1 MEWREYLVYMLL
13 QSAIQH
19 TSVLIIAFIPEK
31 MDSAVL
37 LLHTWMVRGHLHPM
51 AQFADRLA
59 GHGVP
64 VTVAIADVPS
74 SGSSSDTVSRLSASY
89 PSVSFHLLPPATAR
103 AGAAADPDADPFI
116 TLIAD
121 LRATSPA
128 LLAFARS
135 LPSVRALVLDF
146 FCGCALDAT
155 AELGLPGYLFFTS
168 AASALAAYLH
178 IPVMPPDVSF
188 RDMGRSLLHFPGVH
202 PVPASDLP
210 EVLLLE
216 PDNEQYKATM
226 GLFEPLARAKGVL
239 ANTFEWLEPR
249 AVRAIEEGS
258 PRPGEPVPR
267 LFCVGPLV
275 GEERGG
281 EGRHECLAWLD
292 ARPARSVV
300 FLCFGSA
307 SSVPAEQLREIAV
320 GLERSGHAF
329 LWAVRAPVAAGADST
344 TRFEDR
350 GEAALEALLPEGFL
364 DRTRGRGLVVPTWA
378 PQVEVL
384 RHAATGAFVTHCGW
398 NSTLEAVTAGVPMVC
413 WPMYAEQR
421 LNKVFVAEG
430 MKLGVVMEGYDEA
443 MVKAEEVEAKV
454 RLVMVSEQGKEL
466 RERMTVAKDMAA
478 AALETG
484 GSSTAAFVDFLSS
497 LEISPLD

>member
-1 MEWREYLVYMLL
+1 MG
-13 QSAIQH
+13 
-19 TSVLIIAFIPEK
+19 SVV
-31 MDSAVL
+31 VL
-37 LLHTWMVRGHLHPM
+37 YSWMVRGHLHPM
-51 AQFADRLA
+51 VQLADRLA

-64 VTVAIADVPS
+64 ITMAIADVPS
-74 SGSSSDTVSRLSASY
+74 SSESHDTVARLSATY
-89 PSVSFHLLPPATAR
+89 PSVSFHLLQAATAR
-103 AGAAADPDADPFI
+103 SGDEADPDADPFI

-121 LRATSPA
+121 LRATNPA
-128 LLAFARS
+128 LLAFVRS
-135 LPSVRALVLDF
+135 LPSVKALVIDF
-146 FCGCALDAT
+146 FCGCALDAA
-155 AELGLPGYLFFTS
+155 AEVGLPAYLFFTS
-168 AASALAAYLH
+168 GASPLSVYLH
-178 IPVMPPDVSF
+178 IPVMRPDVSF
-188 RDMGRSLLHFPGVH
+188 GDMGRSLLHFPGVH

-210 EVLLLE
+210 EVLLLG
-216 PDNEQYKATM
+216 PRNEQYRATI
-226 GLFEPLARAKGVL
+226 GLFEQLPRAKGIL

-249 AVRAIEEGS
+249 AVRAIEQGS

-281 EGRHECLAWLD
+281 DGKHNECLTWLD

-307 SSVPAEQLREIAV
+307 SSVPAEQLREIAL

-329 LWAVRAPVAAGADST
+329 LWAVRAPVAPDADST
-344 TRFEDR
+344 KRFEGR
-350 GEAALEALLPEGFL
+350 GDAALEALLPDGFL

-384 RHAATGAFVTHCGW
+384 RQPAIAAFVTHCGW

-454 RLVMVSEQGKEL
+454 RLVMESQQGEEL
-466 RERMTVAKDMAA
+466 RGRLAVAKDEAAA
-478 AALETG
+478 AALETA
-484 GSSTAAFVDFLSS
+484 GSSKAALDDF
-497 LEISPLD
+497 ISNLQISRNQ

>member
-1 MEWREYLVYMLL
+1 MGGAV
-13 QSAIQH
+13 
-19 TSVLIIAFIPEK
+19 VLY
-31 MDSAVL
+31 
-37 LLHTWMVRGHLHPM
+37 TWMVRGHLHPM
-51 AQFADRLA
+51 VQLAGRLA
-59 GHGVP
+59 GHGAP

-74 SGSSSDTVSRLSASY
+74 SGDSLKTVARLSDSY
-89 PSVSFHLLPPATAR
+89 PSVSFHLLSPATAR
-103 AGAAADPDADPFI
+103 SGDEADPDADPFI

-121 LRATSPA
+121 LRASNPA
-128 LLAFARS
+128 LVAFVRS
-135 LPSVRALVLDF
+135 LPSVKALVLDF
-146 FCGCALDAT
+146 FCGCALDA
-155 AELGLPGYLFFTS
+155 AEELGLPAHLFFTS
-168 AASALAAYLH
+168 GASALAAYLH
-178 IPVMPPDVSF
+178 IPVMRLNVSF
-188 RDMGRSLLHFPGVH
+188 RDMGRSLLHCPGVH

-210 EVLLLE
+210 EVLLLG
-216 PDNEQYKATM
+216 PRNEQYKATI
-226 GLFEPLARAKGVL
+226 GLFEQLPRAKGLL

-249 AVRAIEEGS
+249 AVKAIQEGS

-281 EGRHECLAWLD
+281 EGKHECLTWLD
-292 ARPARSVV
+292 AQPARSVV

-329 LWAVRAPVAAGADST
+329 LWAVRAPVAPDADST
-344 TRFEDR
+344 KRFEGR

-384 RHAATGAFVTHCGW
+384 RHPATGAFVTHCGW

-421 LNKVFVAEG
+421 LNKVFVTEG
-430 MKLGVVMEGYDEA
+430 MALGVVMEGYDQA

-454 RLVMVSEQGKEL
+454 RLLMESHQGKEL
-466 RERMTVAKDMAA
+466 RERTAVAKDMTA
-478 AALETG
+478 AALEID
-484 GSSTAAFVDFLSS
+484 GSSTTALVDFLNS
-497 LEISPLD
+497 LEISTHD

>member
-1 MEWREYLVYMLL
+1 MG
-13 QSAIQH
+13 
-19 TSVLIIAFIPEK
+19 SVV
-31 MDSAVL
+31 VL
-37 LLHTWMVRGHLHPM
+37 YTWMVRGHLHPM
-51 AQFADRLA
+51 VQLADRLA

-64 VTVAIADVPS
+64 ITMAIADVPS
-74 SGSSSDTVSRLSASY
+74 SSDSRETVTRLSATY
-89 PSVSFHLLPPATAR
+89 PSVSFHLLQPATSRSGDEAE
-103 AGAAADPDADPFI
+103 PDADPFI

-121 LRATSPA
+121 LCATNPA
-128 LLAFARS
+128 LLAFVRS
-135 LPSVRALVLDF
+135 LPSVKALVLDF
-146 FCGCALDAT
+146 FCGCALDAA
-155 AELGLPGYLFFTS
+155 AELGLPAYLFFTS
-168 AASALAAYLH
+168 GASPLAAYLH
-178 IPVMPPDVSF
+178 IPVMRSDVSF
-188 RDMGRSLLHFPGVH
+188 GDMGRSLLHFPGVH

-210 EVLLLE
+210 EVLLG
-216 PDNEQYKATM
+216 PHNEQYKATI
-226 GLFEPLARAKGVL
+226 GLFEQLPRAKGIL

-281 EGRHECLAWLD
+281 EGKHECLTWLD
-292 ARPARSVV
+292 AQPARSVV

-329 LWAVRAPVAAGADST
+329 LWAVRAPVAPDADST
-344 TRFEDR
+344 KRFEGR
-350 GEAALEALLPEGFL
+350 GEAALEALLPDGFL
-364 DRTRGRGLVVPTWA
+364 DRTRGRGLVVTTWA

-384 RHAATGAFVTHCGW
+384 RHPATGAFVTHCGW

-443 MVKAEEVEAKV
+443 MVKADEVEAKV
-454 RLVMVSEQGKEL
+454 RLLMESQQGKEL
-466 RERMTVAKDMAA
+466 RDRVAVAKDEGA
-478 AALETG
+478 AALETA
-484 GSSTAAFVDFLSS
+484 GSSKAALLDFINN
-497 LEISPLD
+497 LEISTRQ

>member
-1 MEWREYLVYMLL
+1 MG
-13 QSAIQH
+13 
-19 TSVLIIAFIPEK
+19 SVV
-31 MDSAVL
+31 VL
-37 LLHTWMVRGHLHPM
+37 YSWMVRGHLHPM
-51 AQFADRLA
+51 VQLADRLA

-64 VTVAIADVPS
+64 ITMAIADVPS
-74 SGSSSDTVSRLSASY
+74 SSESHDTVARLSATY
-89 PSVSFHLLPPATAR
+89 PSVSFHLLQAATAR
-103 AGAAADPDADPFI
+103 SGDEADPDADPFI

-121 LRATSPA
+121 LRATNPA
-128 LLAFARS
+128 LLAFVRS
-135 LPSVRALVLDF
+135 LPSVKALVVDF
-146 FCGCALDAT
+146 FCGCALDAA
-155 AELGLPGYLFFTS
+155 AEVGLPAYLFFTS
-168 AASALAAYLH
+168 GASPLSVYLH
-178 IPVMPPDVSF
+178 IPVMRPDVSF
-188 RDMGRSLLHFPGVH
+188 GLGDMGRSLLHFPGVH

-210 EVLLLE
+210 EVLLLG
-216 PDNEQYKATM
+216 PRNEQYRATI
-226 GLFEPLARAKGVL
+226 GLLEQLPRAKGIL

-249 AVRAIEEGS
+249 AVRAIEQGS

-281 EGRHECLAWLD
+281 DGKHNECLTWLD

-307 SSVPAEQLREIAV
+307 SSVPAEQLREIAL

-329 LWAVRAPVAAGADST
+329 LWAVRAPVAPDADST
-344 TRFEDR
+344 KRFEGR
-350 GEAALEALLPEGFL
+350 GDAALEALLPDGFL

-384 RHAATGAFVTHCGW
+384 RQPAIAAFVTHCGW

-454 RLVMVSEQGKEL
+454 RLVMESQQGEEL
-466 RERMTVAKDMAA
+466 RGRLAVAKDEAA
-478 AALETG
+478 AALETA
-484 GSSTAAFVDFLSS
+484 GSSKAALDDF
-497 LEISPLD
+497 ISNLQISRNQ

>member
-1 MEWREYLVYMLL
+1 MG
-13 QSAIQH
+13 
-19 TSVLIIAFIPEK
+19 SVV
-31 MDSAVL
+31 VL
-37 LLHTWMVRGHLHPM
+37 YTWMVRGHLHPM
-51 AQFADRLA
+51 AQLADRLA

-64 VTVAIADVPS
+64 ITMAIADVPS
-74 SGSSSDTVSRLSASY
+74 SSDSHQTVARLSATY
-89 PSVSFHLLPPATAR
+89 PSVSFHLLQPTTAR
-103 AGAAADPDADPFI
+103 SGDKADPDADPFI

-121 LRATSPA
+121 LRATNPA
-128 LLAFARS
+128 LLAFVRS
-135 LPSVRALVLDF
+135 LPSVKALVLDF
-146 FCGCALDAT
+146 FCGCALDAA
-155 AELGLPGYLFFTS
+155 AELGLPAYLFFTS
-168 AASALAAYLH
+168 GASPLAAYLH
-178 IPVMPPDVSF
+178 IPVMRSDVSF
-188 RDMGRSLLHFPGVH
+188 GDMGRSLLHFPGVH

-210 EVLLLE
+210 EVLLG
-216 PDNEQYKATM
+216 PHNEQYKATID
-226 GLFEPLARAKGVL
+226 LFEQLPRAKGVL

-258 PRPGEPVPR
+258 PRPGGEPVPR

-281 EGRHECLAWLD
+281 DGNAKAKHECLTWLD

-307 SSVPAEQLREIAV
+307 SSVPAGQLREIAV

-329 LWAVRAPVAAGADST
+329 LWAVRAPVAPDADST
-344 TRFEDR
+344 KRFEGR
-350 GEAALEALLPEGFL
+350 GEAALEALLPDGFL

-384 RHAATGAFVTHCGW
+384 RHPATGAFVTHCGW

-454 RLVMVSEQGKEL
+454 RLVMESQQGKEL
-466 RERMTVAKDMAA
+466 RDRVAVAKDEAA
-478 AALETG
+478 AALETA
-484 GSSTAAFVDFLSS
+484 GSSKAVLVDFINDM
-497 LEISPLD
+497 EISTRQ

>member
-1 MEWREYLVYMLL
+1 MG
-13 QSAIQH
+13 
-19 TSVLIIAFIPEK
+19 
-31 MDSAVL
+31 SAVVL
-37 LLHTWMVRGHLHPM
+37 YTWMVRGHLHPM
-51 AQFADRLA
+51 VQFAGRLA
-59 GHGVP
+59 GHGAP

-74 SGSSSDTVSRLSASY
+74 SGDSLKTVARLSDSY

-103 AGAAADPDADPFI
+103 SSDEADPDADPFI

-121 LRATSPA
+121 LRASNPA
-128 LLAFARS
+128 LVAFVRS
-135 LPSVRALVLDF
+135 LPSVKALVLDF
-146 FCGCALDAT
+146 FCGCALDA
-155 AELGLPGYLFFTS
+155 AEELGLPAYLFFTS
-168 AASALAAYLH
+168 GASPLAAYLH
-178 IPVMPPDVSF
+178 IPVMRSDVSF
-188 RDMGRSLLHFPGVH
+188 GDMGRSLLHFPGVH

-210 EVLLLE
+210 EVLLG
-216 PDNEQYKATM
+216 PRNEQYEATI
-226 GLFEPLARAKGVL
+226 GLFEQLPRAKGIL

-249 AVRAIEEGS
+249 AVKAIQEGS

-275 GEERGG
+275 GEERRG
-281 EGRHECLAWLD
+281 EGKHECLTWLD
-292 ARPARSVV
+292 AQPARSVV

-329 LWAVRAPVAAGADST
+329 LWAVRAPVAPDADST
-344 TRFEDR
+344 KRFEGR

-384 RHAATGAFVTHCGW
+384 RHPATGAFVTHCGW

-421 LNKVFVAEG
+421 LNKVFIAEG
-430 MKLGVVMEGYDEA
+430 MGLGVVMEGYDQA

-454 RLVMVSEQGKEL
+454 RLVMESQQGEEL
-466 RERMTVAKDMAA
+466 RERTAMAKDRAA
-478 AALETG
+478 AALEIG
-484 GSSTAAFVDFLSS
+484 GSSTTALVDFLNS
-497 LEISPLD
+497 LEISTHA

>member
-1 MEWREYLVYMLL
+1 MG
-13 QSAIQH
+13 SAM
-19 TSVLIIAFIPEK
+19 VLY
-31 MDSAVL
+31 
-37 LLHTWMVRGHLHPM
+37 TWMVRGHLHPM
-51 AQFADRLA
+51 AQFADRFA

-74 SGSSSDTVSRLSASY
+74 SGSSPDTVARLSASY
-89 PSVSFHLLPPATAR
+89 PSVSFHLLPPAPAR
-103 AGAAADPDADPFI
+103 SGGDAADPDADPFI

-121 LRATSPA
+121 LRATNPA
-128 LLAFARS
+128 FLAFVRS
-135 LPSVRALVLDF
+135 IPSVKALVLDF
-146 FCGCALDAT
+146 FCGCAIDA
-155 AELGLPGYLFFTS
+155 AEELGLPPYLFFTS
-168 AASALAAYLH
+168 GASALAAYLH
-178 IPVMPPDVSF
+178 IPVMRPGVSF
-188 RDMGRSLLHFPGVH
+188 GDMGRSLLHFPGVH

-210 EVLLLE
+210 EVLLG
-216 PDNEQYKATM
+216 PHNEQYKATIV
-226 GLFEPLARAKGVL
+226 LFEQLVRARGVL

-249 AVRAIEEGS
+249 AVTAIEEGS
-258 PRPGEPVPR
+258 PRPGEHVPR

-307 SSVPAEQLREIAV
+307 SSVAAEQLREIAA

-329 LWAVRAPVAAGADST
+329 LWAVRAPVAAGAAST
-344 TRFEDR
+344 ERFAGR
-350 GEAALEALLPEGFL
+350 GEAPLEALLPAGFL
-364 DRTRGRGLVVPTWA
+364 DRTRGRGRVVAAWA

-398 NSTLEAVTAGVPMVC
+398 NSTLEALTAGVPMVC

-430 MKLGVVMEGYDEA
+430 MGLGAVMEGYDESV
-443 MVKAEEVEAKV
+443 VKAEEVEAKV
-454 RLVMVSEQGKEL
+454 RLVMESEQGKEL
-466 RERMTVAKDMAA
+466 RERAAVAKDMAA
-478 AALETG
+478 AALAPG
-484 GSSTAAFVDFLSS
+484 GSSEVALVEFLNS
-497 LEISPLD
+497 LEIARLG

>member
-1 MEWREYLVYMLL
+1 MV
-13 QSAIQH
+13 
-19 TSVLIIAFIPEK
+19 VLY
-31 MDSAVL
+31 S
-37 LLHTWMVRGHLHPM
+37 WMVRGHLHPM
-51 AQFADRLA
+51 VQLADRLA

-64 VTVAIADVPS
+64 ITMAIADVPS
-74 SGSSSDTVSRLSASY
+74 SSESHDTVARLSATY
-89 PSVSFHLLPPATAR
+89 PSVSFHLLQAATAR
-103 AGAAADPDADPFI
+103 SGDEADPDADPFI

-121 LRATSPA
+121 LRATNPA
-128 LLAFARS
+128 LLAFVRS
-135 LPSVRALVLDF
+135 LPSVKALVID
-146 FCGCALDAT
+146 FCGCALDAA
-155 AELGLPGYLFFTS
+155 AEVGLPAYLFFTS
-168 AASALAAYLH
+168 GASPLSVYLH
-178 IPVMPPDVSF
+178 IPVMRPDVSF
-188 RDMGRSLLHFPGVH
+188 GDMGRSLLHFPGVH

-210 EVLLLE
+210 EVLLLG
-216 PDNEQYKATM
+216 PRNEQYRATI
-226 GLFEPLARAKGVL
+226 GLFEQLPRAKGIL

-249 AVRAIEEGS
+249 AVRAIEQGS

-281 EGRHECLAWLD
+281 DGKHNECLTWLD

-307 SSVPAEQLREIAV
+307 SSLPAEQLREIAL

-329 LWAVRAPVAAGADST
+329 LWAVRAPVAPDADST
-344 TRFEDR
+344 KRFEGR
-350 GEAALEALLPEGFL
+350 GDAALEALLPDGFL

-384 RHAATGAFVTHCGW
+384 RQPAIAAFVTHCGW

-454 RLVMVSEQGKEL
+454 RLVMESQQGEEL
-466 RERMTVAKDMAA
+466 RGRLAVAKDEAAA
-478 AALETG
+478 AALETA
-484 GSSTAAFVDFLSS
+484 GSSKAALDDF
-497 LEISPLD
+497 ISNLQISRNQ